1 MSGHRIFL
9 LSPANLSGERAA
21 QLIRPEAQF
30 DLVLRLR
37 RGEATLGETF
47 TFISGLYFRG
57 KLAYAQRF
65 AAPPPDIPGAWV
77 ITSAF
82 GLMLPETPVT
92 FGHLRQIAQVPIDIA
107 DPRYREPLER
117 GCHSLCELAGPGCD
131 FILLGSVATMK
142 YLEPMFRIFGDRLL
156 FPEEFAGRG
165 DMSRGGLL
173 TRCVRSG
180 EELTYVPVGA
190 ITRHGPRPPKLA
202 RLTAKDPSA
211 PR

>member
-1 MSGHRIFL
+1 MSTHRIFL
-9 LSPANLSGERAA
+9 LSPANLGGERAA
-21 QLIRPEAQF
+21 QLCRPDARF
-30 DLVLRLR
+30 DLALRLR
-37 RGEATLGETF
+37 QGEATLGETF
-47 TFISGLYFRG
+47 AFISGLYFRG

-82 GLMLPETPVT
+82 GLLLPDTLVT
-92 FGHLRQIAQVPIDIA
+92 FGHLRKIAQVPIDA
-107 DPRYREPLER
+107 SDPRYREPLDR
-117 GCHSLCELAGPGCD
+117 ACRTLCELAGPGCD

-165 DMSRGGLL
+165 DMSRGGLM

-180 EELTYVPVGA
+180 DELTYVPVGA
-190 ITRHGPRPPKLA
+190 ITRHGPRPPKLS
-202 RLTAKDPSA
+202 RLTSRDPSA